1 VGERVLGAMHQ
12 HRARVARRP
21 AALAHPESQE
31 QLSAWLFRTY
41 AVQDLPR
48 TENDLE

>member
-1 VGERVLGAMHQ
+1 MHQ
-12 HRARVARRP
+12 HRDRVARRP
-21 AALAHPESQE
+21 GAFAHFQRVTRSYRPR
-31 QLSAWLFRTY
+31 LFRTY